1 MCGRY
6 ASFREDQ
13 QIADEFAIAS
23 VADDVRLLPPS
34 WNLAP
39 TDPVRIVV
47 ERPERLEDGSHGELT
62 RQLRIARWGLVPS
75 WAKDPSIGNRLINAR
90 VESLLDK
97 PAFKRPFALRR
108 ALLPADG
115 YYEWQAAAPGAL
127 TRAKQPFYLH
137 PADGGPLA
145 LAGLYEFWKDPT
157 AADDDPARWIVS
169 ATIITTA
176 ATGELALLHDRRPLM
191 LRPEAWDAWLD
202 PAVDAAGAMEIVLG
216 PAPDIVATPISTAV
230 NSVANDGP
238 ELVRPVD

>member
-39 TDPVRIVV
+39 TDPIRIVV
-47 ERPERLEDGSHGELT
+47 DRPERLEDGAHGALT
-62 RQLRIARWGLVPS
+62 RQLRTARPRRHQ
-75 WAKDPSIGNRLINAR
+75 APAR

-115 YYEWQAAAPGAL
+115 YYEWQAAVPGAL
-127 TRAKQPFYLH
+127 TQTKQPYYLH

-145 LAGLYEFWKDPT
+145 LAGLYEFWKDPSK
-157 AADDDPARWIVS
+157 ADDDPARWLVS

-176 ATGELALLHDRRPLM
+176 ATGELARIHDRRPLM
-191 LRPEAWDAWLD
+191 LRREAWDAWLD
-202 PAVDAAGAMEIVLG
+202 PAVDAAGAMRLVHG
-216 PAPDIVATPISTAV
+216 PAPAVVATPISTAV
-230 NSVANDGP
+230 NSVAHDGP
-238 ELVRPVD
+238 ELIRPVD

>member
-39 TDPVRIVV
+39 TDPIRIVV
-47 ERPERLEDGSHGELT
+47 DRLERLEDGARGALV
-62 RQLRIARWGLVPS
+62 RQLRTARWGLVPS
-75 WAKDPSIGNRLINAR
+75 WAKDPSVGNRLINAR

-115 YYEWQAAAPGAL
+115 YFEWQAPDPGSP
-127 TRAKQPFYLH
+127 TRTKQPYYLH
-137 PADGGPLA
+137 LADEGPLV
-145 LAGLYEFWKDPT
+145 GQVK
-157 AADDDPARWIVS
+157 
-169 ATIITTA
+169 
-176 ATGELALLHDRRPLM
+176 
-191 LRPEAWDAWLD
+191 
-202 PAVDAAGAMEIVLG
+202 
-216 PAPDIVATPISTAV
+216 
-230 NSVANDGP
+230 
-238 ELVRPVD
+238 